1 MSKPLVVTFGE
12 AMLRLSAP
20 RAQPLRLADSLSVHV
35 GGAEANVAAGVASLG
50 LRARWYSRV
59 ARGELGERIL
69 GDLAQHGVDTAC
81 VARGAER
88 TGLYFF
94 EEGSGARPASV
105 IYDRAGSAFTAV
117 LEADAAAAVE
127 AGLLDGAAAFV
138 TSGITLALGDGP
150 RAAAAYLWRRAGHGG
165 AVRVLDINYR
175 SRLATPAEAAAQ
187 AAPLLASADIVV
199 VAERDLGPLFGDLAG
214 LRAAAGAARIVITQ
228 GAAGAS
234 TALPGITAGA
244 PGTLDGAPGTPAGAP
259 DGTTVAQG
267 ALPSADEGRI
277 GRGDAF
283 LAGYLTAHL
292 EGGDVRE
299 ALAFGV
305 ASASLKST
313 QASDLPALDRARVE
327 ALAEE
332 ALALAQPDTARAY
345 EGSAPDVQR

>member
-175 SRLATPAEAAAQ
+175 SRLATPTEAAAQ

-199 VAERDLGPLFGDLAG
+199 VAERDLGPLFGGLAG

-234 TALPGITAGA
+234 TVL
-244 PGTLDGAPGTPAGAP
+244 PGTPAGAP

-332 ALALAQPDTARAY
+332 ALALAQPDTVRAY

>member
-150 RAAAAYLWRRAGHGG
+150 RAAAAYLWRRAGHVG

-187 AAPLLASADIVV
+187 AAPLLASADVVV
-199 VAERDLGPLFGDLAG
+199 VAERDLDQIFGNLSG

-234 TALPGITAGA
+234 TVLS
-244 PGTLDGAPGTPAGAP
+244 

-313 QASDLPALDRARVE
+313 QASDLPALERARVE

-332 ALALAQPDTARAY
+332 ALALAQPDTARAF
-345 EGSAPDVQR
+345 EGAAPDVQR

>member
-1 MSKPLVVTFGE
+1 VSEPLVVTFGE

-20 RAQPLRLADSLSVHV
+20 RTQPLRLADSLSVHV

-59 ARGELGERIL
+59 ARGELGERVL
-69 GDLAQHGVDTAC
+69 GDLARHGVDTAF
-81 VARGAER
+81 VARGEER

-94 EEGSGARPASV
+94 EEGIGARPASV
-105 IYDRAGSAFTAV
+105 VYDRAGSAFTAV
-117 LEADAAAAVE
+117 REEDAAAAVE
-127 AGLLDGAAAFV
+127 GGLLDGAAAFV

-150 RAAAAYLWRRAGHGG
+150 RAAAAHLWRRARAAG

-199 VAERDLGPLFGDLAG
+199 VAERDLCPLFGDLPG

-234 TALPGITAGA
+234 TVLP
-244 PGTLDGAPGTPAGAP
+244 DC
-259 DGTTVAQG
+259 TTVAQG

-313 QASDLPALDRARVE
+313 QASDLPALERARVE

>member
-20 RAQPLRLADSLSVHV
+20 RAQPLHLTDSLSVHV

-69 GDLAQHGVDTAC
+69 SDLAQHGVDTAC

-187 AAPLLASADIVV
+187 AAPLLASADIVF
-199 VAERDLGPLFGDLAG
+199 VAERDLGQLFGGLAG
-214 LRAAAGAARIVITQ
+214 LRAAAGTARIVITQ

-234 TALPGITAGA
+234 TVL
-244 PGTLDGAPGTPAGAP
+244 PGTLDGAPGTSPGTPAGAP